1 MEFNIC
7 IDYVPISSFAGRYLF
22 TEEVKKKSLSWKDE
36 KRYLLPNSTDTLAIS
51 FWKLLNKSLFF
62 ISVEVIN

>member
-7 IDYVPISSFAGRYLF
+7 IDYVPISSIAGRYLF
-22 TEEVKKKSLSWKDE
+22 TEEGKKKSLNWKDE
-36 KRYLLPNSTDTLAIS
+36 KRYLLPNSIDTLAIS

-62 ISVEVIN
+62 ISIEVIN

>member
-22 TEEVKKKSLSWKDE
+22 TEEGKKKSLSNVSYDVKQMSKIAQDCA
-36 KRYLLPNSTDTLAIS
+36 LHC
-51 FWKLLNKSLFF
+51 
-62 ISVEVIN
+62 

>member
-7 IDYVPISSFAGRYLF
+7 IDYVPIFSFAGRYLF

-36 KRYLLPNSTDTLAIS
+36 KRYLLPNSTDTLAYRHVLVS
-51 FWKLLNKSLFF
+51 GNC
-62 ISVEVIN
+62 